1 MIEFGNTV
9 ELLNWAWQLVPAIT
23 EGPAILQDPFWAAAA
38 AAVIGSVLV
47 LWGAR
52 VLRAGFVFAF
62 MITGAMLGK
71 QFAGSI
77 QIDLLIGLVIGAG
90 LAGLIG
96 YAVYRWC
103 LGVTVAAVIAMLAI
117 ATVSAPAMLNER
129 QAFED
134 FRLGVGT
141 GQYLPSVPSAYT
153 WTDVRGYFWDQ
164 PHGRDVVTK
173 SLGPVAVVAM
183 IGFIWSVLAPRLAA
197 ILATSV
203 LGSVF
208 LAAGIGV
215 LVAVKWPDTWTRIQ
229 DNSGWAVAAVVCV
242 WLFSMMYQLTHP
254 ARRPAAAP
262 VVPAPAPTA

>member
-1 MIEFGNTV
+1 MIEFGNTF
-9 ELLNWAWQLVPAIT
+9 ELLSWAWQLVPAIT
-23 EGPAILQDPFWAAAA
+23 EAPPVLQDPFWGAAA
-38 AAVIGSVLV
+38 AAVTGLVLV

-71 QFAGSI
+71 QFAGSM

-103 LGVTVAAVIAMLAI
+103 LGVTVAAVIALLAM
-117 ATVSAPAMLNER
+117 ATVSAPAMLDER

-164 PHGRDVVTK
+164 PHGREVVVK

-183 IGFIWSVLAPRLAA
+183 LGFIWSVLAPRLAA
-197 ILATSV
+197 ILATSI
-203 LGSVF
+203 LGSAL
-208 LAAGIGV
+208 LAVGAGV
-215 LVAVKWPDTWTRIQ
+215 LIAGKWPETWSRVQ
-229 DNSGWAVAAVVCV
+229 DNSAWAIGTVVCI

-254 ARRPAAAP
+254 ARGPAAAP
-262 VVPAPAPTA
+262 VVSAPAPTA